1 MSEGHVLKVEIKY
14 NPYLVETDIW
24 INNERE
30 NKESNL
36 LKKIEGKR
44 LQDWKQEWILKF
56 LITLSNGNDKVYLTF
71 LGTDEDYQV
80 FREKVIKYQ
89 KIAKCMFRIQHR
101 RCAYYSDFVND
112 IANTFARVRKK
123 LLIDDPLDKGLIE
136 AYEKIAN
143 PYFRINVVATMSAGK
158 STLIN
163 ALLGKRLLPSKNEA
177 CTASIIEILD
187 TDQKNYKVTVYD
199 RKQKIIEGYQNTL
212 DKVRDIS
219 ANDLAKLNDD
229 PQVGRI
235 HIEGDIPFIDSKGT
249 ALMLVDTPGPN
260 NSQDISH
267 RDITFQEV
275 CENDRNIILYVLNG
289 TQLSTNDDAELLDH
303 IADQMKTGK
312 ASRDR
317 ILFVI
322 NKMDQFDPEDENIE
336 AGVENAKK
344 YLKGHGIINPRL
356 FVCSALAALEIRT
369 ALRDID
375 FSCLTLKEERKL
387 PMSTRSALCAINK
400 LNDYSNMYLEQYAV
414 TSETIRREVGKEL
427 EAAIKE
433 GDERQQA
440 LIHSGVY
447 TLERYISTYVK
458 TETVK
463 DLMHFLNETMKKS
476 VI

>member
-123 LLIDDPLDKGLIE
+123 LLIDDPSDKGLIE

-163 ALLGKRLLPSKNEA
+163 ALLGKKLLPSKNEA

-187 TDQKNYKVTVYD
+187 TDQKDYKVTVYD

-212 DKVRDIS
+212 DKVKDIS
-219 ANDLAKLNDD
+219 ADDLAKLNDD

-260 NSQDISH
+260 NSRDISH

-275 CENDRNIILYVLNG
+275 CEDDRNIVLYVLNG
-289 TQLSTNDDAELLDH
+289 TQLSTNDDAELLKY
-303 IADQMKTGK
+303 IAYQMKKGK
-312 ASRDR
+312 EVENR
-317 ILFVI
+317 ILFVL
-322 NKMDQFDPEDENIE
+322 NKMDQYKPEDEDITSTI
-336 AGVENAKK
+336 ENAKK
-344 YLKGHGIINPRL
+344 YLQSYGIEKPKL
-356 FVCSALAALEIRT
+356 FVCSAIAALEIST
-369 ALRDID
+369 SLADVDLEQ
-375 FSCLTLKEERKL
+375 LTMEEFEKL
-387 PMSTRSALCAINK
+387 PMSALEAVSIVNK
-400 LNDYSNMYLEQYAV
+400 LIRYENMHLEQYAV
-414 TSETIRREVGKEL
+414 VKPTIKREVNKEL
-427 EAAIKE
+427 EVALERK
-433 GDERQQA
+433 DEKKQA
-440 LIHSGVY
+440 MIHSGVY
-447 TLERYISTYVK
+447 TLEKYISVYIRRK
-458 TETVK
+458 TVE
-463 DLMHFLNETMKKS
+463 DLIAFIDETMAEA
-476 VI
+476 VL

>member
-1 MSEGHVLKVEIKY
+1 
-14 NPYLVETDIW
+14 
-24 INNERE
+24 
-30 NKESNL
+30 
-36 LKKIEGKR
+36 
-44 LQDWKQEWILKF
+44 
-56 LITLSNGNDKVYLTF
+56 
-71 LGTDEDYQV
+71 
-80 FREKVIKYQ
+80 
-89 KIAKCMFRIQHR
+89 
-101 RCAYYSDFVND
+101 
-112 IANTFARVRKK
+112 
-123 LLIDDPLDKGLIE
+123 
-136 AYEKIAN
+136 
-143 PYFRINVVATMSAGK
+143 
-158 STLIN
+158 
-163 ALLGKRLLPSKNEA
+163 
-177 CTASIIEILD
+177 
-187 TDQKNYKVTVYD
+187 
-199 RKQKIIEGYQNTL
+199 
-212 DKVRDIS
+212 
-219 ANDLAKLNDD
+219 
-229 PQVGRI
+229 
-235 HIEGDIPFIDSKGT
+235 
-249 ALMLVDTPGPN
+249 
-260 NSQDISH
+260 
-267 RDITFQEV
+267 
-275 CENDRNIILYVLNG
+275 
-289 TQLSTNDDAELLDH
+289 
-303 IADQMKTGK
+303 
-312 ASRDR
+312 
-317 ILFVI
+317 
-322 NKMDQFDPEDENIE
+322 MDQFDPEDENIE